1 MKTLSKNFAST
12 LYNNLNEVNFV
23 QTIRKSVTAFYN
35 DTPDQPTSF
44 FNDNGDRVLM
54 KDVINV
60 SVNDNN
66 LYIEVLN
73 DCVALYRPNKT
84 ERCYDLVYVFD
95 IADYK
100 NVTSLSMAI
109 AIRIMKY
116 YNDLLL

>member
-1 MKTLSKNFAST
+1 MRTLPKNFVST
-12 LYNNLNEVNFV
+12 LYSNLNEVNFV

-35 DTPDQPTSF
+35 ETPDQPTSF

-54 KDVINV
+54 KDVISV

-73 DCVALYRPNKT
+73 DVVAIYRPNKT
-84 ERCYDLVYVFD
+84 EKRYDLVHVFG
-95 IADYK
+95 IVDYK